1 VVLAIACVAGA
12 AGISYALSHRH
23 HGALPPA
30 ATSSVPPALTKQG
43 RVVREYFAAI
53 NHRRYLLAY
62 RLGGHSGSLSGLK
75 AFVLGFADTK
85 HDTVTIDNVSGNVVT
100 AQLRALQ
107 TDGTV
112 KKFQGTYTVTNGV
125 ISSSNVSPIVR

>member
-1 VVLAIACVAGA
+1 VVLALACVVGA
-12 AGISYALSHRH
+12 VGISYALSHRH

-30 ATSSVPPALTKQG
+30 STRSVPPPLTKQG
-43 RVVREYFAAI
+43 RVVRAYFAAI
-53 NHRRYLLAY
+53 NDHRYLLAY
-62 RLGGHSGSLSGLK
+62 RLGGHSGSLKGLK
-75 AFVLGFADTK
+75 AFVVGLADTK
-85 HDTVTIDNVSGNVVT
+85 HDTVTIDSVSGDVVT

-125 ISSSNVSPIVR
+125 ISSSNVNHVK